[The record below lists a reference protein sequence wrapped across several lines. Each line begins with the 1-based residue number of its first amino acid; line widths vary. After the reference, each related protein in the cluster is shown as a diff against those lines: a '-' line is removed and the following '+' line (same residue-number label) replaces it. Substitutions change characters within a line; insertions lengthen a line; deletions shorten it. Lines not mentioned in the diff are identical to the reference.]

1 MTYPFYCSNVSREVG
16 EDLIGS
22 ATPYQTFILVECPFP
37 WTANA
42 FDSKWI
48 PQDLRNLV
56 ASVKAARLPV
66 QFLAVKQIV
75 NQSLGQ
81 EINLDGST
89 RLLIYQRRSDRF
101 CQGYYRY
108 EWDIHQPAELT
119 PLIQSFFQGQ
129 VLSEPDGNRLVRD
142 LLVCVHGSHD
152 KCCAKYGF
160 PFSRQAIATIAQVK
174 TKLQTHQDSLEQ
186 PTIRMWQTSH
196 FGGHRFAPT
205 LIDFPTGRYYG
216 RMTQS
221 ALHAILTRSGDVQML
236 AEVYRGWSVL
246 PTWLQS
252 AERMLMFRDGW
263 LWFDAKLTYQI
274 IHQSADGHFIQA
286 KLSVMRA
293 DGKIR
298 AYTVEIV
305 KDPCKTVCLR
315 TSCGTAQESEQV
327 KYEVKSFVAFNSNE
341 LSVLPFYSH
350 LYQVP
355 Q

>member
-1 MTYPFYCSNVSREVG
+1 MNYPFYCSDVSKEVG

-37 WTANA
+37 WAANA

-48 PQDLRNLV
+48 PQDLQDLV
-56 ASVKAARLPV
+56 TSVKASGLPV
-66 QFLAVKQIV
+66 QFLLINRIV
-75 NQSLGQ
+75 NKSLAR
-81 EINLDGST
+81 EMSLDGLT
-89 RLLIYQRRSDRF
+89 RLLIYQRTPDRF
-101 CQGYYRY
+101 CQGYHRY
-108 EWDIHQPAELT
+108 EWEIHQPAEIA
-119 PLIQSFFQGQ
+119 PLIQSFLQGRE
-129 VLSEPDGNRLVRD
+129 LFEPACNRLVRD

-160 PFSRQAIATIAQVK
+160 PFSRQAIATIAHLK
-174 TKLQTHQDSLEQ
+174 TELQTQRDSLEQ
-186 PTIRMWQTSH
+186 PTIRVWQTSH

-236 AEVYRGWSVL
+236 AGVYRGWSIL

-263 LWFDAKLTYQI
+263 LWFDAKLAYQM
-274 IHQSADGHFIQA
+274 IHQSADGHTIQA
-286 KLSVMRA
+286 RLSVMRS

-315 TSCGTAQESEQV
+315 TSCGASQESEQA
-327 KYEVKSFVAFNSNE
+327 KYEVKSLVDSNSNE
-341 LSVLPFYSH
+341 SFVPPFHSH
-350 LYQVP
+350 LYQVS